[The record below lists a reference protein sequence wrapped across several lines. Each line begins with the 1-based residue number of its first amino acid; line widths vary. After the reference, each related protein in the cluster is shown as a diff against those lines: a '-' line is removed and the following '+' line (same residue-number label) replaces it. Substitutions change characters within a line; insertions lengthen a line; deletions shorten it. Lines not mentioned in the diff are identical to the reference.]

1 MNRMTGLTIGSEVAC
16 SDGACGVLAHV
27 VIDPVSRRLT
37 HLVVEPGH
45 GVARGHLVPVDLV
58 VSVSNA
64 QVRLSSTISELQEL
78 EQAEETQLIPGGDGE
93 WGFEPD
99 QMVSWPY
106 FGLNVGPY
114 GMGGLGSDAG
124 LGMGV
129 PGPQAVTN
137 DRVPMGEVE
146 VRRGEHVFAT
156 DGAIGRVQGMVIH
169 PGDHHVT
176 HILLDEGHLWGEKR
190 VAIPVSA
197 VGNIDDGIQ
206 LSLTKDEVRDL
217 TPVDID
223 ESLVPWATRTGKVR
237 IDPGAGSRTST

>member
-1 MNRMTGLTIGSEVAC
+1 MKGNAEMNEMAELTIGSEVAC
-16 SDGACGVLAHV
+16 SDGACGVLARV
-27 VIDPVSRRLT
+27 VIDPVSRDLT
-37 HLVVEPGH
+37 HLVVEPRH
-45 GVARGHLVPVDLV
+45 GVGRGHLVPVDLV
-58 VSVSNA
+58 TSVA
-64 QVRLSSTISELQEL
+64 KEQVELSSTTSEFERLD
-78 EQAEETQLIPGGDGE
+78 QAEETQLLPGGDGE

-99 QMVSWPY
+99 EMMSWPY
-106 FGLNVGPY
+106 YGLNVGPY

-124 LGMGV
+124 LGMGT

-156 DGAIGRVQGMVIH
+156 DGAIGRVQGLVIH

-190 VAIPVSA
+190 VAIPISA

-206 LSLTKDEVRDL
+206 VSFTKDEVRDL
-217 TPVDID
+217 PPVDID
-223 ESLVPWATRTGKVR
+223 ASLVPWASRNRKV
-237 IDPGAGSRTST
+237 